1 MSHGDAYDIMKSDYF
16 SQFYSGVMKMNAK
29 FFDLKKEK
37 QDRMINAA
45 IKLFAL
51 NGYTHAST
59 DDIVKEA
66 HISKGLLFH
75 YFESKIGV
83 YTFVYDYIVKYYS
96 LELSGAIDPDEADYF
111 ELRKQVEIGKMQT
124 LKAYPYMS
132 LFLSKCFKETVP
144 EATAAIK
151 DSMLQ
156 YENNLGTIM
165 ARADWEAVRAV
176 KNNEMLI
183 NMLDS
188 TLDTITEKHLRSED
202 FDPEALYK
210 ESIAYIDLVAGLF
223 R

>member
-1 MSHGDAYDIMKSDYF
+1 
-16 SQFYSGVMKMNAK
+16 MNAK

-83 YTFVYDYIVKYYS
+83 YTFVYDYLVKYYA
-96 LELSGAIDPDEADYF
+96 LELSSAIDPDETDYF
-111 ELRKQVEIGKMQT
+111 ELRKQIEIGKMLT

-132 LFLSKCFKETVP
+132 MFITGSFKETVP
-144 EATAAIK
+144 DALAAIK
-151 DSMLQ
+151 DSKLQ
-156 YENNLGTIM
+156 YENNIGTIL
-165 ARADWEAVRAV
+165 ARADMNAVRSV
-176 KNNEMLI
+176 KDHDKLI
-183 NMLDS
+183 KMLDC
-188 TLDTITEKHLRSED
+188 TLDAIMEEHLLSEN
-202 FDPEALYK
+202 FDPEAVYK
-210 ESIAYIDLVAGLF
+210 ESTEYIDIVSKLF
-223 R
+223 K